1 MLPHLTERATM
12 PEYSFAIRSL
22 DHGHKEEH
30 CAALDVSAALD
41 YACRLLR
48 ELSVNGCN
56 DPGLLMTVRNEMRE
70 TVLSVPLLAAC
81 A

>member
-1 MLPHLTERATM
+1 M
-12 PEYSFAIRSL
+12 PEYSFTIRSS

-30 CAALDVSAALD
+30 CAALQDVSAALD
-41 YACRLLR
+41 HACRILR

-56 DPGLLMTVRNEMRE
+56 DPGLLVTVRNEMRE
-70 TVLSVPLLAAC
+70 MVLSVPLLAAC

>member
-1 MLPHLTERATM
+1 M

-22 DHGHKEEH
+22 DHGQKDEH
-30 CAALDVSAALD
+30 WAALPDVSAALD

-48 ELSVNGCN
+48 ELSVKGCN

>member
-1 MLPHLTERATM
+1 MRR
-12 PEYSFAIRSL
+12 YSFTIRSS

-30 CAALDVSAALD
+30 CAALQDVGAALD

-48 ELSVNGCN
+48 ELSVYGCH
-56 DPGLLMTVRNEMRE
+56 DAGLLMTVRNEMRE
-70 TVLSVPLLAAC
+70 TVLSVPLLAPC

>member
-1 MLPHLTERATM
+1 M
-12 PEYSFAIRSL
+12 PEYSFTIRSF
-22 DHGHKEEH
+22 DHGRKAEH
-30 CAALDVSAALD
+30 YAALQDVSAALD
-41 YACRLLR
+41 YACWMLR
-48 ELSVNGCN
+48 EVSVTGCN

>member
-1 MLPHLTERATM
+1 M
-12 PEYSFAIRSL
+12 PEYSFTIRSS
-22 DHGHKEEH
+22 DHGRKEEH
-30 CAALDVSAALD
+30 CAALQDVSAALD
-41 YACRLLR
+41 YACRMLR
-48 ELSVNGCN
+48 DLSVNGCN

>member
-1 MLPHLTERATM
+1 M

-22 DHGHKEEH
+22 YHRHKEEH
-30 CAALDVSAALD
+30 RVALQDVSAALD
-41 YACRLLR
+41 YACRMLR
-48 ELSVNGCN
+48 DLSVNGCN

>member
-1 MLPHLTERATM
+1 M
-12 PEYSFAIRSL
+12 PKYSFAIRSF

-30 CAALDVSAALD
+30 CAALQDVGAALD

-48 ELSVNGCN
+48 ELSITGCN

>member
-1 MLPHLTERATM
+1 M
-12 PEYSFAIRSL
+12 PKYSFTIRSS
-22 DHGHKEEH
+22 DRGRKEGH
-30 CAALDVSAALD
+30 CAALQDISAALD
-41 YACRLLR
+41 YACRMLR
-48 ELSVNGCN
+48 ELSVKGCN